1 MSNGKKKRRPRQLGR
16 YQILGDLGSGGM
28 SKVYRAIDSRSEQQI
43 ALKVT
48 PVENNVDVDV
58 SDYQREVMMGRRLSH
73 PNVISPIDHGCLDGF
88 IFLAMPIVD
97 GATLSNSTRLRDP
110 SRKPSSSRSSAY
122 NDAWIVPLLDG
133 QWNRLVDIGVQLAG
147 ALVACHDAGII
158 HRDIK
163 PGNLIMDRSGQV
175 YLMDFGLAWMRR
187 GPVGLELETKDGTAR
202 YLPPEVFDGRRD
214 ERSDVYSLGLTLHE
228 LATGLKVW
236 GDVDHEVIR
245 EDRPDYRVPPIRSI
259 RTDVPQE
266 LADCIDKASSD
277 DPAERH
283 QSAQAL
289 LDHFR
294 LLQERQN
301 SGLRA
306 MMDAN
311 GAYEL
316 VQLSQLNS
324 PLSTQSIGASWFD
337 VPSEAET
344 VEHDGSRF
352 VSAE

>member
-1 MSNGKKKRRPRQLGR
+1 MGRSSRKKLQQLGR
-16 YQILGDLGSGGM
+16 YRILGELGSGGM
-28 SKVYRAIDSRSEQQI
+28 STVYRAVAQGTDAHV

-48 PVENNVDVDV
+48 PLDNSIDVEI
-58 SDYQREVMMGRRLSH
+58 SDYQREVMMGRKLNH
-73 PNVISPIDHGCLDGF
+73 PNIISPLDHGCVDGH

-133 QWNRLVDIGVQLAG
+133 QWDRIIDLGVQLSS
-147 ALVACHDAGII
+147 ALVACHAAGII

-163 PGNLIMDRSGQV
+163 PGNIIMDRSGRV

-187 GPVGLELETKDGTAR
+187 GPVGLELETRDGTAR

-214 ERSDVYSLGLTLHE
+214 ERSDVYSLGLTIHE
-228 LATGLKVW
+228 LTTGLKVW
-236 GDVDHEVIR
+236 GDVDHETIR
-245 EDRPDYRVPPIRSI
+245 ECRPDYQMPLIRSM
-259 RTDVPQE
+259 RAAVPQE
-266 LADCIDKASSD
+266 LADCIDKACAD

-289 LDHFR
+289 LEHFT

-301 SGLRA
+301 SGLRKL
-306 MMDAN
+306 MDAS
-311 GAYEL
+311 GAYESCR
-316 VQLSQLNS
+316 LSQLAA
-324 PLSTQSIGASWFD
+324 PTAPYALDGSWF
-337 VPSEAET
+337 
-344 VEHDGSRF
+344 GG
-352 VSAE
+352 